1 MTTDTQTTP
10 PIAAGEMGGDRTPLT
25 RLIRVELRKMVD
37 TRAGRWM
44 LIAMGV
50 LVVVVTGSLLIWA
63 SAAET
68 TFKGFLGLNTLV
80 LAVIVPI
87 IGVMAGTAEWSQRTG
102 LVTFTLEPRR
112 GRVIVAKVVAATV
125 LGLVVI
131 VIAIAA
137 SAAAQLLAGGV
148 RGADGGWDGSVS
160 LLLGVVAGLLIFVLQ
175 GLAFGFAFLNTPLA
189 IVATFVLP
197 TIWTAASSMA
207 TWLEKAAVWLDLNR
221 VTGPLLEGEMHG
233 SDVAHLA
240 TGAAVWVGIPMA
252 IGVWR
257 VLHREVK

>member
-10 PIAAGEMGGDRTPLT
+10 PITSGEMGGERTPMS
-25 RLIRVELRKMVD
+25 RLIKVELRKMVD

-50 LVVVVTGSLLIWA
+50 LVVVVTGSLLIWGHPD
-63 SAAET
+63 EM

-80 LAVIVPI
+80 LGVIMPI
-87 IGVMAGTAEWSQRTG
+87 IGVMAGTAEWTQRTG

-112 GRVIVAKVVAATV
+112 GRVILAKVIAAIA
-125 LGLVVI
+125 LGLI
-131 VIAIAA
+131 VIATAIAA
-137 SAAAQLLAGGV
+137 SAIAQVIAGGV
-148 RGADGGWDGSVS
+148 RGAEGGWDGSIS
-160 LLLGVVAGLLIFVLQ
+160 LLLGVIVGLLIFVLQ

-207 TWLEKAAVWLDLNR
+207 TWLDKAAVWLDLNR
-221 VTGPLLEGEMHG
+221 VTGPLLDGQMHG
-233 SDVAHLA
+233 SDWAHLV
-240 TGAAVWVGIPMA
+240 TGAAVWVGVPMA

>member
-1 MTTDTQTTP
+1 MTIETPTTP
-10 PIAAGEMGGDRTPLT
+10 PIATDDLGGDRTPMS
-25 RLIRVELRKMVD
+25 RLIKVELRKMVD

-44 LIAMGV
+44 LIAMGA
-50 LVVVVTGSLLIWA
+50 LVVVITGGLLIFGHP
-63 SAAET
+63 EEM

-80 LAVIVPI
+80 LGVIMPV

-112 GRVIVAKVVAATV
+112 GRVIIAKIVAAIL
-125 LGLVVI
+125 LGLI
-131 VIAIAA
+131 VIAVAIAA
-137 SAAAQLLAGGV
+137 SALAQLIASGV
-148 RGADGGWDGSVS
+148 RGADGGWDGSLG
-160 LLLGVVAGLLIFVLQ
+160 LLLGVIVGLLIFVLQ

-197 TIWTAASSMA
+197 TIWTAASSLA
-207 TWLEKAAVWLDLNR
+207 TWLDKAAVWLDLNR
-221 VTGPLLEGEMHG
+221 VTGPLLDGDMHG
-233 SDVAHLA
+233 SDWAHLV
-240 TGAAVWVGIPMA
+240 TGAAVWVGVPMA